1 MPRVQPNI
9 LQTRH
14 SNFRQEE
21 RILHM
26 SHSGLGSTYSVLPC
40 NHEHPLLYVPGIYM
54 HCGW

>member
-21 RILHM
+21 RILRM